1 MAQLQTPA
9 GSHSRQEPAI
19 GGFAVEAPGGAVIK
33 SRRAGE
39 PESRRAGEPESRRAG
54 EPESRRAGEP
64 ESLAMSAGA
73 RHAPG
78 EPHTVS
84 AAA

>member
-9 GSHSRQEPAI
+9 GSHSRQEPAT

-39 PESRRAGEPESRRAG
+39 PESRAVSEI
-54 EPESRRAGEP
+54 
-64 ESLAMSAGA
+64 AGA
-73 RHAPG
+73 RHAPV